1 MVESYGEQEENDL
14 DIHVGRCGKIISG
27 GVPLMMANS
36 DAEDVHQSF
45 LLPSFT
51 FLSCT
56 VDYGFLLNST
66 KTFVCLRLQSCS
78 IWEEIL
84 NIFFKKS
91 TFPAFC
97 DAVQPSWSSPTNRL
111 FAFFYLLIFT
121 WLVEPGVFHLGANKQ
136 RRRVLAAGMQMS
148 QSFAVLAVNPTVAVT
163 FSSLEMAF
171 VTFTE

>member
-66 KTFVCLRLQSCS
+66 KTFVCLQLQSCS